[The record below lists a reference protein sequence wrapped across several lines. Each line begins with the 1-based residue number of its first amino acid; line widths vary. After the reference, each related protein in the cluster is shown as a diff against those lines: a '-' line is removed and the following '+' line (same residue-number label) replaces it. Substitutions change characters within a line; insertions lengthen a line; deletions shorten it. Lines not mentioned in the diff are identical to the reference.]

1 MGKKKS
7 VVLMILLTIVIVALT
22 ALTVFPTFPIPWT
35 VKKWNPAVLQYD
47 LGMDLGGGYY
57 AYYYPEGV
65 ISETE
70 YKSNLERLTDSEEKL
85 DYVDSYVAH
94 GGLYLSKDEDL
105 NIIGKNDTVTSAFED
120 EFNGLLETV
129 KNRYEKKGY
138 SEYRITVE
146 DDYAIRVEVP
156 KSDQNV
162 GSTFSFFSYTGA
174 LSVESGGETVEA
186 LKSKDASV
194 SDLIKGFSV
203 GTQYKV
209 AYIKVKFTKEGKEML
224 KDLKDGLSNSTDA
237 SSSTDTSSLTSL
249 DLMVGENKVLQIF
262 QDHIADD
269 YTVKVPVAY
278 EENKDHADT
287 VSVLLNSALAEPV
300 EEISVKS
307 ITTSE
312 IRTFEPVLGKHTLT
326 LLFIA
331 LAVVIAA
338 SIGLAIWKM
347 GRYGIVCGYTTLSYL
362 IVTGICFAFISG
374 GIFEVNLGT
383 ALVFVVGLV
392 LTNALSAY
400 TYNAIKAE
408 FEAGKTVE
416 SSVKGGYKKTVWGVV
431 DIYAVLLLGALALLI
446 GGAGLYTVALQAIIC
461 IVTGAFCN
469 LLWGRAINYV
479 FLSASK
485 DKYKYFR
492 FVREDDD
499 DE

>member
-7 VVLMILLTIVIVALT
+7 VVLMILLTIVIVVLT
-22 ALTVFPTFPIPWT
+22 ALTVLPAFPIPGT

-47 LGMDLGGGYY
+47 FGMDLGGGYY

-70 YKSNLERLTDSEEKL
+70 YKSTLGRLTDGEEKSE
-85 DYVDSYVAH
+85 YVDSYVAH

-105 NIIGKNDTVTSAFED
+105 NIVGNDGAVTSAFD
-120 EFNGLLETV
+120 EEFSSLLNVV

-138 SEYRITVE
+138 AEYRVTVE

-162 GSTFSFFSYTGA
+162 GSTFSLFSYTGE
-174 LSVESGGETVEA
+174 LSLQSGGEVVEV
-186 LKSKDASV
+186 LKTKDADV
-194 SDLIKGFSV
+194 SDLIKGFTV

-209 AYIKVKFTKEGKEML
+209 AYVKVKFTQEGKALL
-224 KDLKDGLSNSTDA
+224 KDLKDGLSTSQSA
-237 SSSTDTSSLTSL
+237 SSSTDSSSVTSL
-249 DLMVGENKVLQIF
+249 DVMVGDNKVLQIF

-278 EENKDHADT
+278 EENKDYAET
-287 VSVLLNSALAEPV
+287 VGVLLNSALE
-300 EEISVKS
+300 ETTGEISFKS
-307 ITTSE
+307 IATSE
-312 IRTFEPVLGKHTLT
+312 IRTFDPVLGKNTRT

-331 LAVVIAA
+331 LALVIAA

-374 GIFEVNLGT
+374 GVFEANLGT
-383 ALVFVVGLV
+383 ALVFLVGLV

-400 TYNAIKAE
+400 AYNAIKAE
-408 FEAGKTVE
+408 FEVGKTIE